1 MVKPCADGNEECTLQ
16 HLPSCVCW
24 ATSDWATVDHISHFY
39 CIMCHLQGINIRQGA
54 TGQKA
59 GIFLFNLIFM
69 ILFLPLFIFI
79 WIMLYESRQEA
90 MWDGERELNGTRP
103 NTGT

>member
-39 CIMCHLQGINIRQGA
+39 CIMCHLQGINIRHGA
-54 TGQKA
+54 YGQKA
-59 GIFLFNLIFM
+59 GIFIF
-69 ILFLPLFIFI
+69 IYFYFYDFIFAI
-79 WIMLYESRQEA
+79 VHLYLDNA
-90 MWDGERELNGTRP
+90 I
-103 NTGT
+103 